1 MKDQIAEDVTESPPD
16 SSWIGDA
23 RIQRSR
29 TRIIQAAIDLIAQDG
44 ARALTVDAIA
54 ERSGVAKSTL
64 YRHWPSI
71 DALILDVFRAAAP
84 KLVEP
89 DPEASFEEALRQQV
103 VSVAATLTDPQW
115 IRLLPDLLALRQQ
128 YPEIGELADSDRL
141 QKQAALASILASGAT
156 EGLIP
161 AGLDITTVAAV
172 LLGPMVLC
180 ALFGEPERIEE
191 VGSFAVDRFLDSY
204 DK

>member
-1 MKDQIAEDVTESPPD
+1 M
-16 SSWIGDA
+16 
-23 RIQRSR
+23 
-29 TRIIQAAIDLIAQDG
+29 
-44 ARALTVDAIA
+44 
-54 ERSGVAKSTL
+54 AKSTL

-71 DALILDVFRAAAP
+71 DALILDVFRTAAP
-84 KLVEP
+84 DLVEP

-128 YPEIGELADSDRL
+128 YPEIGELADSDRS
-141 QKQAALASILASGAT
+141 QKQAALASILASGAAD
-156 EGLIP
+156 GLIP
-161 AGLDITTVAAV
+161 ADLDITTVAAV

-180 ALFGEPERIEE
+180 ALFGESERIEE